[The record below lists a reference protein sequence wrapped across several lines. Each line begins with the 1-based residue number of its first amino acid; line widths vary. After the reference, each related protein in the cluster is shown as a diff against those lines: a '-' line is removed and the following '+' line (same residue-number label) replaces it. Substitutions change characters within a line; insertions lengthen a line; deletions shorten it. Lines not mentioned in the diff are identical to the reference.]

1 VHRLL
6 LFLLCLPLLHADS
19 PAITTP
25 FVIQHDTQE
34 VLQTLHHEYDAYQE
48 KLREERERRLK
59 EEKEKQRRA
68 LIKKLRELKE
78 KLLRDKQRKALEKKE
93 KRLLNRALKKAKKRA
108 KRVRAR
114 VDISSQKMDVYQ
126 GGRHLYTWKVS
137 TGKRGHSTPTGL
149 FRPIR
154 LSKYYHS
161 KTYHNAPM
169 PYSVFFAKGYALHG
183 TKSITSL
190 GKRASHGCV
199 RLRPSHAKL
208 FYKIVKN
215 AGLGNTRIQIIN

>member
-1 VHRLL
+1 MYRLL
-6 LFLLCLPLLHADS
+6 LFILCMPLLFANQ
-19 PAITTP
+19 PTAAEAYVT
-25 FVIQHDTQE
+25 QHDTQE
-34 VLQTLHHEYDAYQE
+34 VLQTLRHEYDAYRQ
-48 KLREERERRLK
+48 KLRAEKERKLK
-59 EEKEKQRRA
+59 EEKEKQRRL
-68 LIKKLRELKE
+68 LIKELKKLRNKYLH
-78 KLLRDKQRKALEKKE
+78 DKQRKALEKKE
-93 KRLLNRALKKAKKRA
+93 KKLLNRALKKAKKRV
-108 KRVRAR
+108 KRVRAK

-137 TGKRGHSTPTGL
+137 TGKRGHGTPTGL

-183 TKSITSL
+183 TKSISSL